1 MKLRSVL
8 PNNNINN
15 TYNSYPTN
23 NNLTSL
29 QSPIT
34 TNNNPIN
41 LNTNYNNDIK
51 YLQVNIP
58 VN

>member
-1 MKLRSVL
+1 MKLRSVS

-15 TYNSYPTN
+15 IYNSYPTN

-29 QSPIT
+29 QSP
-34 TNNNPIN
+34 TNNNNSIN
-41 LNTNYNNDIK
+41 LNTNYNNDIQ
-51 YLQVNIP
+51 YLQVNTP

>member
-29 QSPIT
+29 QSLT
-34 TNNNPIN
+34 NNNNPIN